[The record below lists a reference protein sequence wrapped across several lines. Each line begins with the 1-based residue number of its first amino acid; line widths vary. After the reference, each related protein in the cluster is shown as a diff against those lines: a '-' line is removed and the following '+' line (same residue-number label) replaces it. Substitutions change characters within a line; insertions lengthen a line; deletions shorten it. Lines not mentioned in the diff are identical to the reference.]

1 MLATQT
7 AKMKNARMNQEL
19 QTCKTDLA
27 AANRQVDQLEG
38 QVRSSIMV
46 IDDDSQVRTFIR
58 ELLEGE
64 GYEVREAGN
73 GKEGVKAFRQRTA
86 DLVLCD
92 IFMPE
97 KDGLQ
102 TIRELQDE
110 FGKVK
115 IVAISGGNHP
125 CGQVDFLPLARK
137 CGASATLHKPLAP
150 KSLLGAVRD
159 VLGA

>member
-1 MLATQT
+1 MT
-7 AKMKNARMNQEL
+7 
-19 QTCKTDLA
+19 
-27 AANRQVDQLEG
+27 
-38 QVRSSIMV
+38 SIMV
-46 IDDDSQVRTFIR
+46 IDDDIQIRTFVR
-58 ELLEGE
+58 EVLEGE

-115 IVAISGGNHP
+115 IVAMSGGNHQYR
-125 CGQVDFLPLARK
+125 QVDFLPFAK
-137 CGASATLHKPLAP
+137 KYGASAALHKPLAP

>member
-1 MLATQT
+1 MA
-7 AKMKNARMNQEL
+7 
-19 QTCKTDLA
+19 
-27 AANRQVDQLEG
+27 
-38 QVRSSIMV
+38 SIMV
-46 IDDDSQVRTFIR
+46 IDDDIQVRTFLR
-58 ELLEGE
+58 RLLEGE

-73 GKEGVKAFRQRTA
+73 GTEGVKAFRQRPT

-102 TIRELQDE
+102 TIRELHNE

-115 IVAISGGNHP
+115 IVAMSGGNHQLS
-125 CGQVDFLPLARK
+125 QVVVLPFAK
-137 CGASATLHKPLAP
+137 KYGAVAALQKPLAP
-150 KSLLGAVRD
+150 KTLLGAVRE

>member
-1 MLATQT
+1 MY
-7 AKMKNARMNQEL
+7 
-19 QTCKTDLA
+19 
-27 AANRQVDQLEG
+27 
-38 QVRSSIMV
+38 SIMV
-46 IDDDSQVRTFIR
+46 IDDDIQIRAFIR

-73 GKEGVKAFRQRTA
+73 GTEGVKAFRQRPA

-97 KDGLQ
+97 KEGLQ

-115 IVAISGGNHP
+115 IVAMSGGNHQ
-125 CGQVDFLPLARK
+125 CSQVDFLPLARK
-137 CGASATLHKPLAP
+137 CGGVSVLHKPLAP
-150 KSLLGAVRD
+150 KTLLGAVRE

>member
-1 MLATQT
+1 MA
-7 AKMKNARMNQEL
+7 
-19 QTCKTDLA
+19 
-27 AANRQVDQLEG
+27 
-38 QVRSSIMV
+38 SIMV
-46 IDDDSQVRTFIR
+46 IDDDIQVRTFVR
-58 ELLEGE
+58 EVLEGE

-73 GKEGVKAFRQRTA
+73 GAEGVKAFRQRPA

-97 KDGLQ
+97 KEGLQ

-115 IVAISGGNHP
+115 IVAMSGGNHQ

-137 CGASATLHKPLAP
+137 CGAVSVLHKPLAP
-150 KSLLGAVRD
+150 KSLLAPNGL
-159 VLGA
+159 LGPNA

>member
-1 MLATQT
+1 MA
-7 AKMKNARMNQEL
+7 
-19 QTCKTDLA
+19 
-27 AANRQVDQLEG
+27 
-38 QVRSSIMV
+38 SIMV
-46 IDDDSQVRTFIR
+46 IDDDIQIRTFIR
-58 ELLEGE
+58 ELLEGD

-73 GKEGVKAFRQRTA
+73 GTEGVKAFRQRPA

-92 IFMPE
+92 IFMPK

-115 IVAISGGNHP
+115 IVAMSGGTHQ
-125 CGQVDFLPLARK
+125 CSQGDFLPLARK
-137 CGASATLHKPLAP
+137 CGAVSVLHKPLAP
-150 KSLLGAVRD
+150 KTLLGAVRE

>member
-1 MLATQT
+1 MA
-7 AKMKNARMNQEL
+7 
-19 QTCKTDLA
+19 
-27 AANRQVDQLEG
+27 
-38 QVRSSIMV
+38 SIMV
-46 IDDDSQVRTFIR
+46 IDDDIQIRTFIR
-58 ELLEGE
+58 EVLEGE

-73 GKEGVKAFRQRTA
+73 GAEGVKAFRQRPA

-97 KDGLQ
+97 KAGLQ

-115 IVAISGGNHP
+115 IVAMSGGNHQ
-125 CGQVDFLPLARK
+125 CRQGDFLPLAMK
-137 CGASATLHKPLAP
+137 YGAAAALHKPFAP
-150 KSLLGAVRD
+150 KVLLGAVRE

>member
-1 MLATQT
+1 MA
-7 AKMKNARMNQEL
+7 
-19 QTCKTDLA
+19 
-27 AANRQVDQLEG
+27 
-38 QVRSSIMV
+38 SIMV
-46 IDDDSQVRTFIR
+46 IDDDIQIRTFVR
-58 ELLEGE
+58 KVLEGE

-73 GKEGVKAFRQRTA
+73 GAEGVKAFRQRPA

-97 KDGLQ
+97 KEGLQ

-115 IVAISGGNHP
+115 IVAMSGGNHQ
-125 CGQVDFLPLARK
+125 CRQVDFLPLARK
-137 CGASATLHKPLAP
+137 CGAVSVLHKPLAP
-150 KSLLGAVRD
+150 KSLLGAVRE